1 MLNDIL
7 GQKTLHQI
15 AELRSMWFHQEAR
28 GGALSS
34 EQQLC
39 KEVFETL
46 WNGLKALAE
55 ENERLA
61 IFAKEA
67 EK

>member
-15 AELRSMWFHQEAR
+15 AELRSTWFHQESR
-28 GGALSS
+28 GIPLSS
-34 EQQLC
+34 EQQMC

-46 WNGLKALAE
+46 WQGIKDLAE

-61 IFAKEA
+61 IFVREA